1 MSFLQAL
8 GSGQGPTHV
17 EGGAGGTHGAEGWRS
32 RGPRDE
38 RDAAGGARRGG
49 KAEAA
54 GGKPKRR
61 VPASGPAASAR
72 LKGQAVASASSSVKL
87 RVLLGSTGMPGPI
100 VVVKVTFF
108 TYRPLAA
115 AGLSL
120 ITSSR
125 AAA

>member
-1 MSFLQAL
+1 MS
-8 GSGQGPTHV
+8 HR
-17 EGGAGGTHGAEGWRS
+17 AG
-32 RGPRDE
+32 
-38 RDAAGGARRGG
+38 RGG
-49 KAEAA
+49 PGREPAAATEPQVTLGMPDSGRRENEAA
-54 GGKPKRR
+54 ATRKRRAPECR
-61 VPASGPAASAR
+61 VPAASGAAEDQAEASA
-72 LKGQAVASASSSVKL
+72 VSSVKL

-108 TYRPLAA
+108 RYRPLAA

>member
-1 MSFLQAL
+1 MQGQRLQGQAVA
-8 GSGQGPTHV
+8 GSGAAAD
-17 EGGAGGTHGAEGWRS
+17 GAGAGVARQADAGAGSGEQ
-32 RGPRDE
+32 
-38 RDAAGGARRGG
+38 
-49 KAEAA
+49 KAHREAA
-54 GGKPKRR
+54 GSR
-61 VPASGPAASAR
+61 AGPAAVRSGQACGGR
-72 LKGQAVASASSSVKL
+72 LGQAVASARSSVRL

>member
-1 MSFLQAL
+1 MS
-8 GSGQGPTHV
+8 P
-17 EGGAGGTHGAEGWRS
+17 GA
-32 RGPRDE
+32 
-38 RDAAGGARRGG
+38 
-49 KAEAA
+49 
-54 GGKPKRR
+54 
-61 VPASGPAASAR
+61 ASGSAAAVRSGLRPVRSGLRPVRSGLRPVRSGLRPVRSGLGPVARGWARCAGQARVSAASSAR
-72 LKGQAVASASSSVKL
+72 L

-108 TYRPLAA
+108 RYRPLAA

>member
-1 MSFLQAL
+1 MVPCRQ
-8 GSGQGPTHV
+8 
-17 EGGAGGTHGAEGWRS
+17 R
-32 RGPRDE
+32 
-38 RDAAGGARRGG
+38 RRGCQRG
-49 KAEAA
+49 GDKTAVARGQNKRRPGDNGEAA
-54 GGKPKRR
+54 GSPGGNRPRGA
-61 VPASGPAASAR
+61 PAQAGRLAQAGRPRWAGAR
-72 LKGQAVASASSSVKL
+72 AQAVASARSSVRL

-108 TYRPLAA
+108 RYRPLAA